1 MIPRKVSTVEN
12 LKTAAKALGT
22 WFLKSFRGLVCEKK
36 DGGWELSKG
45 ACMSWLLLWGCW
57 EAVGAGNLEAH
68 WLVYL
73 FGGTMGYNG
82 LKLADIGGAVS
93 KLRGNS

>member
-1 MIPRKVSTVEN
+1 MKRLNEIA
-12 LKTAAKALGT
+12 KTIGAWL
-22 WFLKSFRGLVCEKK
+22 LKSFRGLVCEKK

-45 ACMSWLLLWGCW
+45 ACMSWLLLYGCW
-57 EAVGAGNLEAH
+57 EAVTVGTLEAH

-93 KLRGNS
+93 KLRGKS